1 MIRLG
6 MTFDI
11 TVNTKQDGKPF
22 HLLNE
27 EQQEIYELNAQKESN
42 IKEEIYMCGNWEI
55 VKFLKEYSEVLMD
68 DKEQGELF
76 LSIDVNNIDKILKN
90 LKEKIQTV
98 LDNSDIFDDET
109 FGNGSELYKFA
120 QLHKTLVNFYE
131 NQGFNDLY
139 LIGYAGW

>member
-55 VKFLKEYSEVLMD
+55 VKFLKEVSEVLMD
-68 DKEQGELF
+68 DKDQGELF
-76 LSIDVNNIDKILKN
+76 ISIDINNIDEILIKLKVKIKT
-90 LKEKIQTV
+90 I
-98 LDNSDIFDDET
+98 LDSSDIFDDET
-109 FGNGSELYKFA
+109 FGNGSELHKFA
-120 QLHKTLVNFYE
+120 QLHKTLNNFHK
-131 NQGFNDLY
+131 NQGFKDLY